1 MDDPELYKTKVK
13 YILENDIEEMDLT
26 FSEEEYSPEG
36 HLIKVCHQ
44 INNMAHFLW
53 QSFLVRCMFWGEG
66 RNILVGSQ
74 DRNVCIDLYS

>member
-36 HLIKVCHQ
+36 HLVKVCLY
-44 INNMAHFLW
+44 INYYNMTHFLTII
-53 QSFLVRCMFWGEG
+53 F
-66 RNILVGSQ
+66 
-74 DRNVCIDLYS
+74 

>member
-36 HLIKVCHQ
+36 HLIKVYLQ
-44 INNMAHFLW
+44 INNMAHFL
-53 QSFLVRCMFWGEG
+53 
-66 RNILVGSQ
+66 
-74 DRNVCIDLYS
+74 